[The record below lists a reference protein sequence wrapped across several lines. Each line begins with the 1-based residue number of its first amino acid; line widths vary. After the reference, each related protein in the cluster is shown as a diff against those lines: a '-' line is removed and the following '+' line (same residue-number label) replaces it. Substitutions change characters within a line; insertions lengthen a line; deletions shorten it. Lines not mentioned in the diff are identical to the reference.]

1 MSKLGAFFR
10 DSVTPIILLILGGVV
25 AYDHL
30 MLREPST
37 VATVVNGK
45 TLGRKFAATV
55 ASSLGDAWSSAADIL
70 EQGKPMADAQSAM
83 QARWQDGRAKAFSAQ
98 VAPEFSKVL
107 SEGAEPTDPSKRAE
121 VVKLWRD
128 FATGLKGGR

>member
-1 MSKLGAFFR
+1 MSKLGSFFR
-10 DSVTPIILLILGGVV
+10 DFLTPTLLLIVGGVV
-25 AYDHL
+25 AYDHVVP
-30 MLREPST
+30 RELS
-37 VATVVNGK
+37 VAGPVVNGK
-45 TLGRKFAATV
+45 NLGRKFAPTV
-55 ASSLGDAWSSAADIL
+55 AGSLGDAWVAAADAL

-83 QARWQDGRAKAFSAQ
+83 QARWQDGRTKAFALQ

-107 SEGAEPTDPSKRAE
+107 SEGVEPADPVKRAE

>member
-1 MSKLGAFFR
+1 MAKFGVFFR
-10 DSVTPIILLILGGVV
+10 DFLTPMILLALAGVV

-30 MLREPST
+30 SPREPA
-37 VATVVNGK
+37 VASPVVNGK
-45 TLGRKFAATV
+45 TLGRKFAGTV
-55 ASSLGDAWSSAADIL
+55 ASSFGDAWLSAANTL
-70 EQGKPMADAQSAM
+70 EQGKTVADAQAAM
-83 QARWQDGRAKAFSAQ
+83 QASWQEGRAKAFSAQ

-107 SEGAEPTDPSKRAE
+107 GEGAEPTDPTKRAE